1 MPGISGNE
9 LLQWVRTQNDLKDIP
24 FIMLTAN
31 NKKEMVMEAIKSGI
45 NDFITKP
52 TTIEILANKLRP
64 FIK

>member
-1 MPGISGNE
+1 
-9 LLQWVRTQNDLKDIP
+9 
-24 FIMLTAN
+24 MLTAN

-52 TTIEILANKLRP
+52 TTIEILANKLKP